1 MKHLRTVHD
10 VMTHVVVPVDASH
23 PLLPPGVSLRPD
35 ADIARERTFR

>member
-10 VMTHVVVPVDASH
+10 VMTHAVVPVDASH
-23 PLLPPGVSLRPD
+23 PLPPVISLRPD